1 MQTCAG
7 GQTARM
13 RRSCLSSCSLTRSS
27 RRAVRNTVPP
37 TALARKLL
45 RFAIQSLSLRTGC
58 APDHASPTSQD
69 SDSKQSAACRPYFLQ
84 LGLALCWQWDR
95 ADTAVGPALILD
107 SWTVVGG
114 GVIGD
119 SRKPR
124 CRHWRK
130 HSATVSCSLVVVA
143 DVASTFP
150 VGCNLIFFCT
160 VP

>member
-13 RRSCLSSCSLTRSS
+13 RRSCLSSCSLTRNS
-27 RRAVRNTVPP
+27 RLAVRNTVPP

-114 GVIGD
+114 G
-119 SRKPR
+119 
-124 CRHWRK
+124 RHWRLTQASLPTLAQAFG
-130 HSATVSCSLVVVA
+130 HGVVLPRGCCRCGIDISCGV
-143 DVASTFP
+143 
-150 VGCNLIFFCT
+150 
-160 VP
+160 